1 MNIQLDDV
9 SPQIAYY
16 AAAGSASGW
25 IVDHTSDKASMVSS
39 YSKGTFHGTYGDGDY
54 MVYKFNGSGVAIY
67 GAKRDNHGIY
77 GVSVDGGDVLMSD
90 GYSATT
96 LFKQVL
102 FSRNGLDDSEHTVT
116 ITNYPNAGTS
126 AVAGNHWL
134 DIDYI
139 QSTPPSSTL
148 LFPETDFVSQATSS
162 TSGQVYTT
170 MIDDANPVITY
181 TSWSTYVDS
190 NRNVAFF
197 NLTDHTT
204 STEGSIMTVPFTG
217 SSIQLIASL
226 NDVHGNYSV
235 SLDGA
240 EAEVF
245 NSNFFTP
252 IYQVPIYTASGLDE
266 GDHTVTVT
274 NLGSGTRSILSFDY
288 AMVNSTSPPA
298 SSTSAIVASTLAS
311 TAVGSDST
319 TSNGAGTASSSTSSS
334 SSSAVVAGASED
346 TNGGSKTN
354 VGAIS
359 GGVAGGVVAL
369 ALLAVLAFWFFRRR
383 RNSAS
388 SSQFSEDGSREGS
401 YFDYAPGPAG
411 AHSRKTTPSSRNMV
425 DLGSSRGSAGRHTP
439 RSMLWSGGTPR
450 TPVTPFVDHPN
461 QPQQHSY
468 DERSYHP
475 PPSSGGSSS
484 GGGTFL
490 YNSSAPLS
498 PGSQDA
504 TLVSNATANSPFFP
518 SMPPPPG
525 SNTSSYPRS
534 AHQSSRGAMPATFT
548 PFTGTGGAS
557 ETLMQQGQG
566 VGPATVSTAQLSEK
580 SRPGTGGS
588 GGAPTLPRMNSMGSF
603 SALSHFTAEQAGG
616 DRQPPEYVQAVQ
628 PRGQH

>member
-1 MNIQLDDV
+1 MNIHLDDV

-16 AAAGSASGW
+16 AVAGSASGW
-25 IVDHTSDKASMVSS
+25 IVDHTSDTASMVSS

-54 MVYKFNGSGVAIY
+54 MEYKFNGSAVAIY

-77 GVSVDGGDVLMSD
+77 GVSVDGGDALMSD
-90 GYSATT
+90 GYSKTT

-116 ITNYPNAGTS
+116 ITNHPNESTS

-139 QSTPPSSTL
+139 QT
-148 LFPETDFVSQATSS
+148 TSS

-170 MIDDANPVITY
+170 IIDDANPVITY
-181 TSWSTYVDS
+181 THWNTYVDS
-190 NRNVAFF
+190 NKNIAFF
-197 NLTDHTT
+197 NLTDHIT
-204 STEGSIMTVPFTG
+204 STDGAIMTVPFTG
-217 SSIQLIASL
+217 SSIQLVASL
-226 NDVHGNYSV
+226 NSVHGNYSV

-245 NSNFFTP
+245 NSNFFAAV
-252 IYQVPIYTASGLDE
+252 YQVPIYTASGLDE

-274 NLGSGTRSILSFDY
+274 NLGTGTTAVLSFDY
-288 AMVNSTSPPA
+288 AMVNSTSTPA
-298 SSTSAIVASTLAS
+298 SSTSAVVASTLAS
-311 TAVGSDST
+311 TAAGSDSSTSTPNLSNGAGET
-319 TSNGAGTASSSTSSS
+319 TSGSGTGAGTASSSASSS

-346 TNGGSKTN
+346 TSGGSKTN

-388 SSQFSEDGSREGS
+388 SSQFSEDGS
-401 YFDYAPGPAG
+401 YFDYAPGAAG
-411 AHSRKTTPSSRNMV
+411 AHSRKTTSPSRNML

-439 RSMLWSGGTPR
+439 RSMLWSGGTPS
-450 TPVTPFVDHPN
+450 TPLTPFVDHPN
-461 QPQQHSY
+461 QPRQHPY

-498 PGSQDA
+498 PSSQDA
-504 TLVSNATANSPFFP
+504 TLVNNATANSPFFP
-518 SMPPPPG
+518 SIPPPPA

-534 AHQSSRGAMPATFT
+534 AHQPSRGAMPATFT
-548 PFTGTGGAS
+548 PFTGTAGAS
-557 ETLMQQGQG
+557 ETLMQQGPG

-588 GGAPTLPRMNSMGSF
+588 GGAPTIPRMGSMGSF
-603 SALSHFTAEQAGG
+603 SALSQFTAEQAGG
-616 DRQPPEYVQAVQ
+616 DRQPPEYAQAVQ
-628 PRGQH
+628 TRGQH

>member
-54 MVYKFNGSGVAIY
+54 MVYKFNGSAVAIY
-67 GAKRDNHGIY
+67 GAKRENHGIY

-102 FSRNGLDDSEHTVT
+102 FSKTGLDDSEHTVT
-116 ITNYPNAGTS
+116 ITNYPNSSTS

-139 QSTPPSSTL
+139 QT
-148 LFPETDFVSQATSS
+148 TSS

-170 MIDDANPVITY
+170 IIDDANPVITY
-181 TSWSTYVDS
+181 TSWNTYVDS
-190 NRNVAFF
+190 NKNVEFF

-204 STEGSIMTVPFTG
+204 STDRATMTVPFTG
-217 SSIQLIASL
+217 SSIQLVASL

-240 EAEVF
+240 EAQVF

-252 IYQVPIYTASGLDE
+252 VYQVPIYTASGLDE

-274 NLGSGTRSILSFDY
+274 NLGSGTTAVLSFDY
-288 AMVNSTSPPA
+288 AMVNSTSSPA
-298 SSTSAIVASTLAS
+298 SSTSVVVASTLAS
-311 TAVGSDST
+311 TAAGSDST
-319 TSNGAGTASSSTSSS
+319 TSTSNLSNGAGETTASSSTSSS

-346 TNGGSKTN
+346 TNGGTKTN

-359 GGVAGGVVAL
+359 GGVAGGVVTL
-369 ALLAVLAFWFFRRR
+369 ALLAVLALWFFRRR

-401 YFDYAPGPAG
+401 YFDYAPGAAG
-411 AHSRKTTPSSRNMV
+411 AHSRQTTSSSRNML
-425 DLGSSRGSAGRHTP
+425 DLGSSGGSAGRHTP
-439 RSMLWSGGTPR
+439 RSMLWSGGAPR

-461 QPQQHSY
+461 QQQQHPY

-504 TLVSNATANSPFFP
+504 TLVNDATANSPFFP
-518 SMPPPPG
+518 SIPPPPG
-525 SNTSSYPRS
+525 SNASSYPRS
-534 AHQSSRGAMPATFT
+534 THQSSRGAMPATFT

-557 ETLMQQGQG
+557 ETLMQQGPG

-580 SRPGTGGS
+580 SRAGTGGS
-588 GGAPTLPRMNSMGSF
+588 GGAPTFPRMGSMGSF
-603 SALSHFTAEQAGG
+603 SALSHFTAEQGGG